1 MTSKSL
7 RDYINL
13 IENAERGSDPKFDRM
28 MGKLTSDPKFDRM
41 MGKLTDPKHV
51 KANVPH
57 HDYSNKLQSI
67 TPQQRFNQAAHALT
81 QRDIIEN
88 DEYVI
93 GMLLDKLIGGRVGR
107 HPYDQHSWDFKG
119 EEFETPAGN
128 YYNQHSN
135 QGSAEFYYVDSHHKP
150 QSFSMDYNMNA
161 GGFDLGGIHYPTDS
175 DIPKLA
181 KEFGHEHP
189 DFKPHAQGPI
199 DDLD

>member
-1 MTSKSL
+1 MTSKSF

-13 IENAERGSDPKFDRM
+13 IENAEHG
-28 MGKLTSDPKFDRM
+28 SDPKFDRM
-41 MGKLTDPKHV
+41 MGKLTDPKNV
-51 KANVPH
+51 KDNVPH

-67 TPQQRFNQAAHALT
+67 TPQQRAALAAHALT
-81 QRDIIEN
+81 LRNIIEN

-119 EEFETPAGN
+119 EELETPAGN
-128 YYNQHSN
+128 YYNWNSE
-135 QGSAEFYYVDSHHKP
+135 GSGSSAEFYYVDSHHKP
-150 QSFSMDYNMNA
+150 QSFSMDYDMNR

-175 DIPKLA
+175 DIPELA
-181 KEFGHEHP
+181 IEFGHEHP
-189 DFKPHAQGPI
+189 EFKPHIKGPL

>member
-13 IENAERGSDPKFDRM
+13 IENAEHG
-28 MGKLTSDPKFDRM
+28 SDPKFDRM
-41 MGKLTDPKHV
+41 MGKLTDPKNV

-67 TPQQRFNQAAHALT
+67 TPQQRFSLAAHALAL
-81 QRDIIEN
+81 RNIIEN
-88 DEYVI
+88 DEHVI

-107 HPYDQHSWDFKG
+107 DPYDQHSWDFKG

-128 YYNQHSN
+128 YYNQQSY

-150 QSFSMDYNMNA
+150 QSFSMDYDMNR
-161 GGFDLGGIHYPTDS
+161 GGFDLGGIHYPSDR
-175 DIPKLA
+175 DIPELA
-181 KEFGHEHP
+181 IEFGHEHP
-189 DFKPHAQGPI
+189 EFKPHIRGPL